1 MTRLGLIIDARHAWL
16 ESIDLDHDSRWSDE
30 ALHRL
35 HSLGI
40 GNEAREWSRIQ
51 QSIDRNVGNRDALI
65 RRAILQCPENLRR
78 WAENIALTDWAD
90 AIQCGDAKTATAR
103 VDVARA
109 AGDQLAKQSGETL
122 LRDSVAT
129 IDRAAPRTAI
139 ELASAYRMYRDGR
152 IAHMLNRPVE
162 AEGLLREARDIFT
175 RLGSPAAYA
184 ATYYL
189 GSALHAQTRLPEAA
203 TILDALAAERL
214 ETRGYRSMSAQ
225 IGWERGSCLM
235 ERGAISDAIDTFT
248 QSRAAVE
255 RLRERNLIASM
266 DSLLAYA
273 LDCAGD
279 MRAAW
284 LARRRAFENLARA
297 GNDVS
302 TLVVIASS
310 ASTAAIAKRWDIAE
324 PMLALAIARAAD
336 SKNALV
342 AAHCYVELAFMDVD
356 RRDVAAAKRA
366 IASSRSWSKQLA
378 DPGIRARCDADIA
391 TAEAMVM
398 RSSDPNMAVARFNDA
413 IAYYERGERLV
424 QIPQIYLERAR
435 TLQALGRI
443 ADARRDIDSGLAIVD
458 SMRGHLRENEKRASF
473 MATAE
478 AIFEEGIDLAV
489 RSHDYE
495 SAFTMAER
503 QRARALTD
511 MFELGEQSTTA
522 SVTPMPLQAI
532 REAVA
537 PDAAI
542 IEYIVLRD
550 RLVVFVVK
558 RDAFVAR
565 EIAATPA
572 ELQSAIARLRTT
584 SDLAAAATA
593 DDLLLKPVRDDL
605 VGIVHVAFV
614 PDAGV
619 IDAPFGAL
627 FDRTAQS
634 FLIERA
640 DVVVAPSATLLISAS
655 RRAASPVDLSVL
667 AIGASVVDAQRYR
680 ER

>member
-1 MTRLGLIIDARHAWL
+1 M
-16 ESIDLDHDSRWSDE
+16 SRYF
-30 ALHRL
+30 
-35 HSLGI
+35 
-40 GNEAREWSRIQ
+40 
-51 QSIDRNVGNRDALI
+51 
-65 RRAILQCPENLRR
+65 
-78 WAENIALTDWAD
+78 
-90 AIQCGDAKTATAR
+90 
-103 VDVARA
+103 
-109 AGDQLAKQSGETL
+109 
-122 LRDSVAT
+122 
-129 IDRAAPRTAI
+129 RTFF
-139 ELASAYRMYRDGR
+139 SA
-152 IAHMLNRPVE
+152 
-162 AEGLLREARDIFT
+162 
-175 RLGSPAAYA
+175 
-184 ATYYL
+184 
-189 GSALHAQTRLPEAA
+189 
-203 TILDALAAERL
+203 
-214 ETRGYRSMSAQ
+214 
-225 IGWERGSCLM
+225 
-235 ERGAISDAIDTFT
+235 
-248 QSRAAVE
+248 
-255 RLRERNLIASM
+255 
-266 DSLLAYA
+266 
-273 LDCAGD
+273 
-279 MRAAW
+279 
-284 LARRRAFENLARA
+284 
-297 GNDVS
+297 
-302 TLVVIASS
+302 
-310 ASTAAIAKRWDIAE
+310 
-324 PMLALAIARAAD
+324 
-336 SKNALV
+336 
-342 AAHCYVELAFMDVD
+342 
-356 RRDVAAAKRA
+356 
-366 IASSRSWSKQLA
+366 
-378 DPGIRARCDADIA
+378 
-391 TAEAMVM
+391 VM

-435 TLQALGRI
+435 TLQALGHI

-458 SMRGHLRENEKRASF
+458 SMRGHLRENEQRASF

-614 PDAGV
+614 PDASV

-680 ER
+680 DAPPLANAENESNAIATLYPRHTVVSGVEATCDRVRSLIADFAVVHFAAHTARNDERVSQSALLLAPSPADHGELRLGEIASRRMAKTRLVVLAACSSAVADRRSDGAESLASAFIAAGVPTVVATLADVDDAATSRVMEAFHERFRASRAAASSARSAIRSEIRDSSGRIRIPLRWSSFTVVGGSSEFAINERVVPAVRAPRPPTAISDRSTSSRSTPWPLSDVLRVSRGSMRD